1 MTAWPIVFNFEPS
14 SQGTPAID
22 IRQGNAGSYTIKAI
36 PDPNYPNTVPADP
49 LTGVRILPPQPT
61 VTSLNVS
68 NVTNAYKIDTTIWEL
83 RPGYTA
89 AVNFNSNDIFPFKQI
104 NLLLTDNTTRTFTTK
119 AAVDAFSNSASMPF
133 LVTSCIPVNEQYVYR
148 ALSVTATSNS
158 TTTPT
163 LTRTFW
169 IRMESDFTK
178 TQDLLL
184 ALLGRSQ
191 TYIDSIAA
199 LNPPTKPYTPP
210 ALLPTTKA
218 PASEVVTQSY
228 TSIVNRNEVS
238 DPDFVMDDL
247 FRKKDPSLDI
257 TLLEEKSGKDIISL
271 IDQQLADVEVNMKE
285 GIINNSIVP
294 LSDIELL
301 LEQEKNIDCC
311 TCDIPDAEPIK
322 PLEQKMWQYIA
333 TVKTIVLIKF
343 LKMISCA

>member
-1 MTAWPIVFNFEPS
+1 M
-14 SQGTPAID
+14 
-22 IRQGNAGSYTIKAI
+22 
-36 PDPNYPNTVPADP
+36 
-49 LTGVRILPPQPT
+49 
-61 VTSLNVS
+61 
-68 NVTNAYKIDTTIWEL
+68 
-83 RPGYTA
+83 
-89 AVNFNSNDIFPFKQI
+89 
-104 NLLLTDNTTRTFTTK
+104 
-119 AAVDAFSNSASMPF
+119 
-133 LVTSCIPVNEQYVYR
+133 YR

-257 TLLEEKSGKDIISL
+257 TLQKKNPVKILLVSL
-271 IDQQLADVEVNMKE
+271 T
-285 GIINNSIVP
+285 NN
-294 LSDIELL
+294 LR
-301 LEQEKNIDCC
+301 
-311 TCDIPDAEPIK
+311 
-322 PLEQKMWQYIA
+322 M
-333 TVKTIVLIKF
+333 
-343 LKMISCA
+343 LK